1 MKTIQF
7 RVLSAVASLSLSAPL
22 HAVPA
27 VVKLHDFDNTDILN
41 NPGPQAPNDAPVLIG
56 SKLWF
61 TTEKGGYWG
70 FGTLSTFD
78 VGTFQLEEK
87 LSMDNASGNTPKA
100 SPVIDGDQLLFTTQR
115 GGTGD
120 RGTLLSWDTAG
131 DTHEVLWNSPD
142 RDSLDPNQM
151 WGDVTVIDRGEGLGK
166 DIYFMAYFGGTPGFG
181 GILRYQTNDQSVTTV
196 HEFQGA
202 PGDGRNPYK
211 GFTAVGTDLYFTT
224 FTGGLV
230 ATGQTIGGGILGKL
244 DASTRGNESVTTLA
258 TLPGGDGSLRFPA
271 HNPYYRAKDH
281 SLYFTSI
288 GTTSTTLGTV

>member
-100 SPVIDGDQLLFTTQR
+100 SPVGTWPGSGKAPMSLGQSAGMPALFV
-115 GGTGD
+115 
-120 RGTLLSWDTAG
+120 LS
-131 DTHEVLWNSPD
+131 NSAATPAM
-142 RDSLDPNQM
+142 RDAPRRAR
-151 WGDVTVIDRGEGLGK
+151 WGKR
-166 DIYFMAYFGGTPGFG
+166 
-181 GILRYQTNDQSVTTV
+181 
-196 HEFQGA
+196 
-202 PGDGRNPYK
+202 
-211 GFTAVGTDLYFTT
+211 
-224 FTGGLV
+224 
-230 ATGQTIGGGILGKL
+230 
-244 DASTRGNESVTTLA
+244 
-258 TLPGGDGSLRFPA
+258 
-271 HNPYYRAKDH
+271 
-281 SLYFTSI
+281 
-288 GTTSTTLGTV
+288 TTSAVHVFMGISIYWDLVWRY